1 MKQEKAKEKY
11 IDLLVQAEQALG
23 RKEAVRLI
31 HKADKAR
38 MKMGKNRE
46 ANR

>member
-1 MKQEKAKEKY
+1 MRQEKAKEKY

-38 MKMGKNRE
+38 MKIDKSRE
-46 ANR
+46 TD